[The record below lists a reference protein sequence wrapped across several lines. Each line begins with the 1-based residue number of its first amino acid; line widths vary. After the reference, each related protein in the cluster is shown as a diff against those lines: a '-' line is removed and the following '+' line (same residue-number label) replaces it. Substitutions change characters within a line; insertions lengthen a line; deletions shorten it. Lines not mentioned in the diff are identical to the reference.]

1 MVNWNGECSST
12 FSFGDGV
19 KQGGVLSP
27 VLFTVYLDGLIDQ
40 LRKKGLG
47 CHLNGHFVGCFM
59 YMQMILLCL
68 HHHVMH

>member
-1 MVNWNGECSST
+1 MVNWNGEWSSS
-12 FSFGDGV
+12 FSVGNGV
-19 KQGGVLSP
+19 KQEGVLSL

-47 CHLNGHFVGCFM
+47 CHLTVILLVAL